1 MTITR
6 IVLCGSMKVKDDYP
20 DYRTW
25 YQTIQIPGIYNGT
38 RNIIIAH
45 IKERIVGFISLKKT
59 SEEKKICTF
68 YVEKNFRRNK
78 IGMLLAAKAV
88 EYLEEDKP
96 LITIPLDKLN
106 EFAHIAAK
114 YDWQISDIKENLY
127 RLQERG
133 KPFCKHYVPYCP
145 DTHPQSGTKAG
156 LRRNTLLVC
165 RQECIPV
172 ARGYFQRKNGNL
184 HPPDTGGDTTR
195 ETGSVLGP
203 RNCPDHPINHS
214 TTTYLRGSINDI
226 PL

>member
-1 MTITR
+1 MIE
-6 IVLCGSMKVKDDYP
+6 IHNIEELMKENYPPEVIEKLLMDVLVLSMKVKDDYP

-127 RLQERG
+127 RLNNPEVIVNGELKQENLSLEKR
-133 KPFCKHYVPYCP
+133 KSLKKTYKLYKFIRLK
-145 DTHPQSGTKAG
+145 TILSTKF
-156 LRRNTLLVC
+156 V
-165 RQECIPV
+165 E
-172 ARGYFQRKNGNL
+172 RKNKIQ
-184 HPPDTGGDTTR
+184 
-195 ETGSVLGP
+195 LG
-203 RNCPDHPINHS
+203 
-214 TTTYLRGSINDI
+214 
-226 PL
+226 

>member
-1 MTITR
+1 MIE
-6 IVLCGSMKVKDDYP
+6 IHNIEELIKENYPPEVIEKLLMDVLVLSMKVKDDYP

-127 RLQERG
+127 RLNNPEVIVNGELKQENLSLEKR
-133 KPFCKHYVPYCP
+133 KSLKKTYKLYKFIRLK
-145 DTHPQSGTKAG
+145 TILSTKF
-156 LRRNTLLVC
+156 V
-165 RQECIPV
+165 E
-172 ARGYFQRKNGNL
+172 RKNKIQL
-184 HPPDTGGDTTR
+184 D
-195 ETGSVLGP
+195 
-203 RNCPDHPINHS
+203 
-214 TTTYLRGSINDI
+214 
-226 PL
+226 